1 MRPQLGVH
9 LLKHPEKIRADA
21 VHFIDKG
28 DAWHPVFVSLV
39 PDSLGLWFDAPDG
52 AENRHCTVEHTQR
65 ALNLDREVHMTG
77 GIDNSDC
84 IATPLGGHSS
94 GGNTYAPL
102 ALLWHPV
109 GDGFPIMDLAQLM
122 RETSIE

>member
-39 PDSLGLWFDAPDG
+39 PDSLGLWFDAPT
-52 AENRHCTVEHTQR
+52 AQK
-65 ALNLDREVHMTG
+65 
-77 GIDNSDC
+77 
-84 IATPLGGHSS
+84 IATAPSS
-94 GGNTYAPL
+94 T
-102 ALLWHPV
+102 
-109 GDGFPIMDLAQLM
+109 
-122 RETSIE
+122 RSERSTSIVKST